1 MITLRRSAERGH
13 FDHGWLDTWHTFSF
27 GGYRDPEHM
36 GYGPLRVL
44 NQDIIQ
50 GGHGFGTHPHDNME
64 IITWVLSGALEHK
77 DSMGNGGIIRP
88 GEAQFMSAGSGI
100 THSEFNASADEP
112 CHLLQMWVLPAERD
126 TAPRYDQRTYDDA
139 DLDGRLHLLAS
150 GDPAADAI
158 TIGQDVRLLSG
169 RLGDGQTIDFEL
181 APERLAW
188 LHLATGA
195 VGLNGLELV
204 AGDGAAIAS
213 PGRFG
218 LEIRDTA
225 EVVIWDLPDTGRQ

>member
-1 MITLRRSAERGH
+1 MITLRKSAERGH

-64 IITWVLSGALEHK
+64 IITWVLSGALKHK

-126 TAPRYDQRTYDDA
+126 TDPRYDQRTYDDA

-158 TIGQDVRLLSG
+158 TIGQDVRLLAG
-169 RLGDGQTIDFEL
+169 RLGAGQTIDFGNFSAMRISAVRRLTRMATLWQHVAATVLHSREIL
-181 APERLAW
+181 ARCGEP
-188 LHLATGA
+188 
-195 VGLNGLELV
+195 
-204 AGDGAAIAS
+204 
-213 PGRFG
+213 
-218 LEIRDTA
+218 
-225 EVVIWDLPDTGRQ
+225 DLGQ